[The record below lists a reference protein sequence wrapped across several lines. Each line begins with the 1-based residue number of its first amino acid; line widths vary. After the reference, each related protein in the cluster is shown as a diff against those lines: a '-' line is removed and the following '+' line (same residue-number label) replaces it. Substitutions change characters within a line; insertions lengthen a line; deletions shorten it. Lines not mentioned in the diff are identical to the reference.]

1 MSRPRSKSSHA
12 NVGLT
17 IPALARKYSLDE
29 NTAPRAVKAG
39 DLKTFPFAGLPRIP
53 QAEIERFEAI
63 FRTPWSN
70 PMNEVLEK
78 TRPAKLSL
86 IASMAAKYEMEPNAF
101 ADAVRK
107 TAMPSTATNEEFAA
121 FLMVAKEYRLNPLL
135 HEIHAFPKRGGG
147 ITPVV
152 SIDGWISLV
161 NQHPAMNGMEFD
173 YHENKN
179 NQLVACTCRLYR
191 KDRDRAIEVT
201 EYLVEC
207 FRNTE
212 PWKIAPKR
220 MLRHKALIQA
230 ARYAFGF
237 SGIYDDDEAQ
247 RINDMRDVS
256 PKPVNIAAKDSSQLD
271 RWANT
276 PAPDASNQVEEIN
289 MDTGEITEPSAA
301 DAEKPAAAKS
311 PHARGRADRDAN
323 KALRACPPEWRD
335 GNHADELDQWETG
348 WKARDEEITAA
359 AKQ

>member
-1 MSRPRSKSSHA
+1 MS
-12 NVGLT
+12 
-17 IPALARKYSLDE
+17 D
-29 NTAPRAVKAG
+29 
-39 DLKTFPFAGLPRIP
+39 
-53 QAEIERFEAI
+53 
-63 FRTPWSN
+63 
-70 PMNEVLEK
+70 VLEK

-107 TAMPSTATNEEFAA
+107 TAMPSNATNEEFAA

-135 HEIHAFPKRGGG
+135 HEIHAFPKKGGG

-152 SIDGWISLV
+152 SIDGWVSLI

-256 PKPVNIAAKDSSQLD
+256 PAKPIATTTSALD
-271 RWANT
+271 RFAEVPAT
-276 PAPDASNQVEEIN
+276 PVDLQYEA
-289 MDTGEITEPSAA
+289 DTGEIIEPSAA
-301 DAEKPAAAKS
+301 DAYEL
-311 PHARGRADRDAN
+311 GRQARDAN
-323 KALRACPPEWRD
+323 KALRAVPGEMREPGQEKFADAWAEGWRS
-335 GNHADELDQWETG
+335 
-348 WKARDEEITAA
+348 RDEEITHA